1 MAETLLEVQEVG
13 KRYRVGQT
21 PVPALEDVSFQI
33 RKGEVFAVVG
43 ESGSGK
49 TTLANLILGIEAPT
63 EGTIFYKGQPL
74 GSERPRRLRRL
85 IQYVQQ
91 NPWTT
96 LNPKRTVYQSVVLP
110 IAVHGLVP
118 PNLRRQA
125 VARLLELVDLGP
137 EYLDRYPQALSG
149 GQRQRVA
156 IARALAAQPELLVLD
171 EPTSAL
177 DVSVQAKVL
186 AILAELRE
194 RLALTYLF
202 ITHDLTVVRNLA
214 DRVLVLYR
222 GRVMEEGP
230 TEALFLHPLHPYTRM
245 LLAAVPV
252 VSEEEAALRPEWPWE
267 RVLEQGEGKSS
278 KGCPFAPRCPFAEAR
293 CWQAVPRMEEVA
305 AFRKVAC
312 HVITRE
318 VREKA

>member
-1 MAETLLEVQEVG
+1 VAETLLEVQGVG

-110 IAVHGLVP
+110 IAVHGLVS

-125 VARLLELVDLGP
+125 VARLLELVGLGP

-267 RVLEQGEGKSS
+267 RILEWGEGKSS
-278 KGCPFAPRCPFAEAR
+278 RGCPFAPRCPFAEAR
-293 CWQAVPRMEEVA
+293 CWEAVPRMEEVA

>member
-1 MAETLLEVQEVG
+1 MAETLLEVQGVG

-110 IAVHGLVP
+110 IAVHGLVS

-125 VARLLELVDLGP
+125 VARLLELVGLGP

-267 RVLEQGEGKSS
+267 RILEWGEGKSS
-278 KGCPFAPRCPFAEAR
+278 RGCPFAPRCPFAEAR
-293 CWQAVPRMEEVA
+293 CWEAVPRMEEVA